1 MTIFKTIRYMAEAKL
16 LVSRC
21 YCDCGKLRIATPSG
35 AVCPEHRL
43 VPGITESDLAAAPEA
58 MRILDLPLAI
68 RDGKGWRIGELKGR
82 FIASRDG
89 NVEAFVEGRGTRWFR
104 AKATKATK
112 AKRQRKAT

>member
-21 YCDCGKLRIATPSG
+21 YCDCGKLRIAT
-35 AVCPEHRL
+35 HRL